1 MWRLGLQS
9 VSGTTKSYLKYCAV
23 TAGANATVLR
33 MYHAVATLTASG
45 AIWTGGTNAQGS
57 YAFQY
62 DPSKSM

>member
-1 MWRLGLQS
+1 ME
-9 VSGTTKSYLKYCAV
+9 SYQRHPAV
-23 TAGANATVLR
+23 IAGANATVLR